1 MVLVKFRNMKESMTY
16 LTENPSK
23 FVSDHIRNSQTYI
36 PVGSIFNFEAGKHI
50 PYIHVLLLFGSG

>member
-1 MVLVKFRNMKESMTY
+1 MTY
-16 LTENPSK
+16 LTKIPSK

-36 PVGSIFNFEAGKHI
+36 AVGSIFNFEAGKHT